1 MKKRKDI
8 TNNLDSISEKIRS
21 TLTEKDSAREEC
33 LKNCR
38 EIIRLSSTAI
48 RAVHRGENQKASSL
62 ISSASKLINRTKTE
76 LSNKHIDILHANYMH
91 DSCKEYAEAVITY
104 SIIFKRSI
112 PDPDLLGIPYS
123 AYLNGLAESIGELR
137 RFILDSLRSNK
148 YSQAEELLTIM
159 DHIYTIL
166 VSMDFPDAITYGL
179 RRNTDNARG
188 IIERTRGDITLLSQ
202 NNILQQKLSLLERK
216 IK

>member
-8 TNNLDSISEKIRS
+8 TNDLDNISEKVRI
-21 TLTEKDSAREEC
+21 LLAEKDSAREEC
-33 LKNCR
+33 LKTCR

-48 RAVHRGENQKASSL
+48 RAIHRGEKKKASSL
-62 ISSASKLINRTKTE
+62 ISSASELINRIKGE
-76 LSNKHIDILHANYMH
+76 LTDRHTDILYANYMH

-104 SIIFKRSI
+104 SIIFKRAV
-112 PDPDLLGIPYS
+112 PDPDILGVSYS
-123 AYLNGLAESIGELR
+123 AFLNGLAESIGELR
-137 RFILDSLRSNK
+137 RFILDNLRLNK

-159 DHIYTIL
+159 DHIYTVL